1 MHLRGEACYL
11 VLNKQ
16 RRHVIDTRR
25 IRRFLAEVT
34 AYQGIE
40 ARELSVVFISD
51 PMMQEYNRKYRGF
64 DKPTDVL
71 SFRGGGD
78 YLGDILISA
87 ETAYQQ
93 ARRSPVL
100 TFESNIR
107 RLVLHGVLHLAGY
120 DHETDNGEMR
130 AIERRMRRKFQC

>member
-1 MHLRGEACYL
+1 LHLRAEPCYL

-16 RRHVIDTRR
+16 RKHAIDTRR
-25 IRRFLAEVT
+25 IRRFLAAVT
-34 AYQGIE
+34 SYQGID

-51 PMMQEYNRKYRGF
+51 PMMQDYTRKYRGF

-71 SFRGGGD
+71 SFRGSGD

-93 ARRSPVL
+93 ARRSHIL
-100 TFESNIR
+100 TFETNIR

>member
-1 MHLRGEACYL
+1 MHLRAEPCYL

-16 RRHVIDTRR
+16 RKHAIDTRR
-25 IRRFLAEVT
+25 IQRFLAEVT
-34 AYQGIE
+34 AIQGIE

-51 PMMQEYNRKYRGF
+51 PKMREYNRKYRGF

-93 ARRSPVL
+93 ARRSSVL
-100 TFESNIR
+100 TFDSNIR
-107 RLVLHGVLHLAGY
+107 RLVLHGFLHLAGY
-120 DHETDNGEMR
+120 DHETDKGEMR

>member
-1 MHLRGEACYL
+1 LQLRAEPCYL

-16 RRHVIDTRR
+16 RKHAIDTRR

-34 AYQGIE
+34 TYQGID

-51 PMMQEYNRKYRGF
+51 PMMQDYNRKYRGF

-71 SFRGGGD
+71 SFRGNEN
-78 YLGDILISA
+78 YLKDILISA

-93 ARRSPVL
+93 ARRSHGL
-100 TFESNIR
+100 TFETNIR

>member
-1 MHLRGEACYL
+1 MHLRAEPCYL

-16 RRHVIDTRR
+16 RKHAIDTRG
-25 IRRFLAEVT
+25 IRRFLSEVT
-34 AYQGIE
+34 AFQGIA

-51 PMMQEYNRKYRGF
+51 SIMQEYNRKYRGM

-71 SFRGGGD
+71 SFRGDGN

-93 ARRSPVL
+93 ARKSSVL
-100 TFESNIR
+100 TFGANIR
-107 RLVLHGVLHLAGY
+107 RLVLHGFLHLAGF